1 MWGLM
6 WTGIQGDAEKLIL
19 RPVYLLSAKKKKI
32 MKKKLLSLAEI
43 STILIELHNTFNH
56 RDAE

>member
-1 MWGLM
+1 M